1 MATYYVDPN
10 ASGLQDGSSWANAWT
25 SFQMAID
32 GGTGLG
38 GGSVP
43 GSGDLVLMR
52 GSETPSATIDLDA
65 TTTSTPA
72 NLIFRGVNSSGVDD
86 GTKYVINGD
95 SSRNTIAIAQGYV
108 TLENIE
114 IDGGSVGIYKGS
126 YSQKIS
132 CHFINV
138 HVHDCNSHGWQVGVS
153 GSRHWI
159 WRNCRANDCTDGWN
173 GGDGIWDSC
182 WADSNSNSGFY
193 ILGGS
198 YGCTFYNCLSTG
210 NVRGFHLNHY
220 SGLGSRM
227 INCVADGNSSRGIE
241 LGASGQHQVIGCRVT
256 SSVNG
261 ILVGG
266 SAAHLIMNCAMP
278 GSGQDRENTSGN
290 TLGSSNVVD
299 CNFAITDTNAG
310 YVDPSSGN
318 FQLTTTA
325 TKRNASVN
333 VSSNTAMYST
343 SGLTPEASSGSGGSV
358 IVIED

>member
-25 SFQMAID
+25 SLQAAID

-43 GSGDLVLMR
+43 GSGDLVLLR
-52 GSETPSATIDLDA
+52 GSETPSATIDFDA
-65 TTTSTPA
+65 TTTSSPT

-95 SSRNTIAIAQGYV
+95 SSRSTIAIAQSYI

-114 IDGGSVGIYKGS
+114 INGGSNGIYKAS
-126 YSQKIS
+126 YSQANS
-132 CHFINV
+132 VYFDNV
-138 HVHDCNSHGWQVGVS
+138 HVHDVSYDGWIVGVS
-153 GSRHWI
+153 GSRKWM
-159 WRNCRANDCTDGWN
+159 WTACRANDC
-173 GGDGIWDSC
+173 GGDGWSGGDGVWDSC
-182 WADSNSNSGFY
+182 WADGNTYGFQ
-193 ILGGS
+193 IGGGS
-198 YGCTFYNCLSTG
+198 YGGTFLNCLATNNS
-210 NVRGFHLNHY
+210 VGFDFNHY
-220 SGLGSRM
+220 SGVGSTA
-227 INCVADGNSSRGIE
+227 INCVADGNSVRGFWF
-241 LGASGQHQVIGCRVT
+241 GTSGQHQMINCRIT
-256 SSVNG
+256 DSNEGINCSS
-261 ILVGG
+261 
-266 SAAHLIMNCAMP
+266 STAHLILNCAMP
-278 GSGQDRENTSGN
+278 GSGQDRENTGGN
-290 TLGSSNVVD
+290 TLGSANVVN